1 MLPIVCQLDGE
12 TEQVITRVV
21 EAAVKRA
28 LPLAEGETVVVVNTS
43 NDLDRGS
50 SNFVRIRRA

>member
-1 MLPIVCQLDGE
+1 
-12 TEQVITRVV
+12 VV

-28 LPLAEGETVVVVNTS
+28 RAPENATMIVVNTS
-43 NDLDRGS
+43 ADLDRGS